1 MNLKYLNIDFELFI
15 LNFLSNSEYLKI
27 THQRC
32 ISFSSLRFFFFEDFY
47 KVLMRYIFSTWSSK
61 ESVMKSIIIY
71 IKYLLE
77 FLKFLLLGL
86 IF

>member
-1 MNLKYLNIDFELFI
+1 
-15 LNFLSNSEYLKI
+15 
-27 THQRC
+27 
-32 ISFSSLRFFFFEDFY
+32 
-47 KVLMRYIFSTWSSK
+47 MRYIFSTWSSK

>member
-1 MNLKYLNIDFELFI
+1 
-15 LNFLSNSEYLKI
+15 
-27 THQRC
+27 
-32 ISFSSLRFFFFEDFY
+32 
-47 KVLMRYIFSTWSSK
+47 MRYIFSILSSK

-77 FLKFLLLGL
+77 FFKFLLLGL